1 MRILGHGIDIV
12 EISRVEEM
20 LAKHENRFLERVFTP
35 GEQAHGAAS
44 RRRSDHLAGRFAA
57 KEAVYKALGTGN
69 TAGISWTDIEVVS
82 LPSGKPTLSLLNNA
96 LATSMRLG
104 ISEWHLSISH
114 SRHSA
119 IASAIASGPG

>member
-1 MRILGHGIDIV
+1 MRILGHGVDIV
-12 EISRVEEM
+12 EIARISDL
-20 LAKHENRFLERVFTP
+20 LAKHEVRFLERVFTS

-44 RRRSDHLAGRFAA
+44 RRRAEHLAGRFAA

-69 TAGISWTDIEVVS
+69 TAGIAWTDIEVVS
-82 LPSGKPTLSLLNNA
+82 LPSGKPTLRLLNNA

-104 ISEWHLSISH
+104 VTQWDLSISH
-114 SRHSA
+114 SHQAA